1 MKYKI
6 NQTFN
11 TLSVLMDEKQH
22 LARLA
27 DFIDKSDKFRVM
39 EIRYNT
45 MSSVGTIIIY
55 CNGANDEAARATLQE
70 LVAGYIYTNQLN

>member
-1 MKYKI
+1 MKYKV